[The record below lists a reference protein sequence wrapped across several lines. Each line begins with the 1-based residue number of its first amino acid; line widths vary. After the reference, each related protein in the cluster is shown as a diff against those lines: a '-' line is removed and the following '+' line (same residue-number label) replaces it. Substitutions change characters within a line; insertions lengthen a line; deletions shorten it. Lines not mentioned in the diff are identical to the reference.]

1 MTAHSVSVWAP
12 AGAGRRVH
20 PLWHVPMRRCG
31 MLQAAWLFLCRSRV
45 VGGVPFPILPF
56 LRTPFV
62 GSYEYPLNAHAKL

>member
-12 AGAGRRVH
+12 AARGWPSRASFVACADAAM
-20 PLWHVPMRRCG
+20 W
-31 MLQAAWLFLCRSRV
+31 QAALLFLCRSRV